1 MDQSKEMARIAWN
14 ALNDKKGEDIVC
26 FYVGEKSTIADYMI
40 IATGN
45 VDTHVKALAEY
56 VSVELKKEDI
66 HPVYHEGTEHGV
78 WVCIDYGDII
88 VHVMRKN
95 EREFSNLESIWGG
108 CPKI

>member
-1 MDQSKEMARIAWN
+1 METKEL
-14 ALNDKKGEDIVC
+14 ALKIKELLDDKKGEDIVC
-26 FYVGEKSTIADYMI
+26 FYVREKSTIADYMI
-40 IATGN
+40 ISTGN

-66 HPVYHEGTEHGV
+66 YPIYHEGTEHGV

-95 EREFSNLESIWGG
+95 EREFYNLESIWGS

>member
-1 MDQSKEMARIAWN
+1 MGTKELAIKIKK
-14 ALNDKKGEDIVC
+14 LLDDKKGEDIVC
-26 FYVGEKSTIADYMI
+26 FFIVEKSTVADYMI

-56 VSVELKKEDI
+56 VSVELKKENI
-66 HPVYHEGTEHGV
+66 NPIYHEGTAHGV

-95 EREFSNLESIWGG
+95 ERVFYNLESIWGG
-108 CPKI
+108 FPKI

>member
-1 MDQSKEMARIAWN
+1 METKEL
-14 ALNDKKGEDIVC
+14 ALKIKELLDDKKGEDIVC
-26 FYVGEKSTIADYMI
+26 FYIGEKSTIADYMI

-66 HPVYHEGTEHGV
+66 HPVYHEGTEYGV

-95 EREFSNLESIWGG
+95 EREFYNLESIWGG

>member
-1 MDQSKEMARIAWN
+1 METKEF
-14 ALNDKKGEDIVC
+14 ALKIIELLDVTNDEDIVC
-26 FYVGEKSTIADYMI
+26 FYIREKSTIADYMI

-66 HPVYHEGTEHGV
+66 HPIYHEGTEHGV

-95 EREFSNLESIWGG
+95 EREFYNLESIWGG